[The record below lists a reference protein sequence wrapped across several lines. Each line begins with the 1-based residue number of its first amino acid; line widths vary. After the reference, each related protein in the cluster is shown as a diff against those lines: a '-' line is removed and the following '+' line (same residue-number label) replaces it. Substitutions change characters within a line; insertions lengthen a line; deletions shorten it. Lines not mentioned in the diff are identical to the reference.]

1 MASKQQYFDLSNYKE
16 EILKG
21 NTSFLSR
28 AITLGESTLD
38 AHRQHIQELLLEL
51 MPHTGTS
58 IRVGVSGIPGAGKST
73 LIESLGMYL
82 IEKFH
87 LKVAVLAIDPTSELN
102 HGSILGDKT
111 RMELLSRSDQAF
123 IRPSPSQ
130 SNLGGVT
137 RNTREAVYLCE
148 AAGYDV
154 ILIETVGV
162 GQSETAVQSM
172 VDFFMMLQIVGG
184 GDDLQAIKRGIYEH
198 IDLLV
203 VHKADQDQ
211 INQARK
217 EAANFK
223 KMFSLFPPKESQWIP
238 QAMSCSSLDKTGID
252 QLWETLLEYKK
263 QTQSSGYFQK
273 KRTDQKIAWYQEL
286 QQEQLNRFLR
296 THPKLK
302 IGMDQIQA
310 EMIAK
315 NHSPLEGLKAAGTTF
330 DCSIFQNLIHYFCN
344 SFSKA
349 IASDSKEL
357 FNSLVSIA
365 VTKILERSL
374 FINAASIF
382 LIWLI
387 LLS

>member
-1 MASKQQYFDLSNYKE
+1 MASKQQYFDLYNYKE

-38 AHRQHIQELLLEL
+38 AHRQLMQELLLEL
-51 MPHTGTS
+51 MPYTGTS

-73 LIESLGMYL
+73 LIESLGTYL

-111 RMELLSRSDQAF
+111 RMEVLSRSDQAF

-238 QAMSCSSLDKTGID
+238 QAMSCSSIDKTGID
-252 QLWETLLEYKK
+252 QLWKTLLEYKK

-273 KRTDQKIAWYQEL
+273 KRTDQKVAWYQEL

-302 IGMDQIQA
+302 VGMDQIQA

-315 NHSPLEGLKAAGTTF
+315 NHSPLKA
-330 DCSIFQNLIHYFCN
+330 
-344 SFSKA
+344 SKQLEQLLTA
-349 IASDSKEL
+349 L
-357 FNSLVSIA
+357 FPK
-365 VTKILERSL
+365 T
-374 FINAASIF
+374 
-382 LIWLI
+382 
-387 LLS
+387 

>member
-1 MASKQQYFDLSNYKE
+1 MASKQQYFDLYNYKE

-38 AHRQHIQELLLEL
+38 AHRQLIQELLLEL

-73 LIESLGMYL
+73 LIESLGTYL

-172 VDFFMMLQIVGG
+172 VDFFMMLQIVGA

-238 QAMSCSSLDKTGID
+238 QAMSCSSIDKTGID

-315 NHSPLEGLKAAGTTF
+315 NHSPLKASKQLEQLLTV
-330 DCSIFQNLIHYFCN
+330 L
-344 SFSKA
+344 FSK
-349 IASDSKEL
+349 
-357 FNSLVSIA
+357 
-365 VTKILERSL
+365 T
-374 FINAASIF
+374 
-382 LIWLI
+382 
-387 LLS
+387 

>member
-38 AHRQHIQELLLEL
+38 AHRQLIQELLLEL

-73 LIESLGMYL
+73 LIESLGTYL

-172 VDFFMMLQIVGG
+172 VDFFMTLQIVGG

-238 QAMSCSSLDKTGID
+238 QAMSCSSIDKTGID

-315 NHSPLEGLKAAGTTF
+315 NHSPLEASKQLEQLLTA
-330 DCSIFQNLIHYFCN
+330 L
-344 SFSKA
+344 FSK
-349 IASDSKEL
+349 
-357 FNSLVSIA
+357 
-365 VTKILERSL
+365 T
-374 FINAASIF
+374 
-382 LIWLI
+382 
-387 LLS
+387 

>member
-1 MASKQQYFDLSNYKE
+1 MANKQQHFDLLHYKE
-16 EILKG
+16 EILKS
-21 NTSFLSR
+21 NSSFLSR

-38 AHRQHIQELLLEL
+38 AHRQQIQELLLEL

-73 LIESLGMYL
+73 LIESLGTYL

-211 INQARK
+211 IKQARK

-315 NHSPLEGLKAAGTTF
+315 NHSPLEASKQLEQLLTA
-330 DCSIFQNLIHYFCN
+330 L
-344 SFSKA
+344 FSK
-349 IASDSKEL
+349 
-357 FNSLVSIA
+357 
-365 VTKILERSL
+365 T
-374 FINAASIF
+374 
-382 LIWLI
+382 
-387 LLS
+387 

>member
-38 AHRQHIQELLLEL
+38 AHRQLIQELLLEL

-73 LIESLGMYL
+73 LIESLGTYL

-302 IGMDQIQA
+302 VGMDQIQA

-315 NHSPLEGLKAAGTTF
+315 NHSPLKASKQLEQLLTV
-330 DCSIFQNLIHYFCN
+330 L
-344 SFSKA
+344 FSK
-349 IASDSKEL
+349 
-357 FNSLVSIA
+357 
-365 VTKILERSL
+365 T
-374 FINAASIF
+374 
-382 LIWLI
+382 
-387 LLS
+387 

>member
-1 MASKQQYFDLSNYKE
+1 MASKQQYFDLYNYKE

-310 EMIAK
+310 EMIVK
-315 NHSPLEGLKAAGTTF
+315 NHSPLEASKQLEQLLTA
-330 DCSIFQNLIHYFCN
+330 L
-344 SFSKA
+344 FSK
-349 IASDSKEL
+349 
-357 FNSLVSIA
+357 
-365 VTKILERSL
+365 T
-374 FINAASIF
+374 
-382 LIWLI
+382 
-387 LLS
+387 

>member
-1 MASKQQYFDLSNYKE
+1 MASKQQYFDLYNYKE

-38 AHRQHIQELLLEL
+38 AHRQLMQELLLEL

-162 GQSETAVQSM
+162 GQSEIAVQSM

-223 KMFSLFPPKESQWIP
+223 KMFSLFPSKESQWIP
-238 QAMSCSSLDKTGID
+238 QAMSCSSIDKTGID
-252 QLWETLLEYKK
+252 QLWKTLLEYKK

-273 KRTDQKIAWYQEL
+273 KRTDQKVAWYQEL
-286 QQEQLNRFLR
+286 QQEQLNLFLR

-310 EMIAK
+310 EMIIK
-315 NHSPLEGLKAAGTTF
+315 NHSPLEA
-330 DCSIFQNLIHYFCN
+330 
-344 SFSKA
+344 SKQLEQLLTA
-349 IASDSKEL
+349 L
-357 FNSLVSIA
+357 FPK
-365 VTKILERSL
+365 T
-374 FINAASIF
+374 
-382 LIWLI
+382 
-387 LLS
+387 

>member
-1 MASKQQYFDLSNYKE
+1 MASKQQYFDLYNYKE

-38 AHRQHIQELLLEL
+38 AHRQLIQELLLEL

-73 LIESLGMYL
+73 LIESLGTYL

-172 VDFFMMLQIVGG
+172 VDFFMMLQIVGA

-238 QAMSCSSLDKTGID
+238 QAMSCSSIDKTGID

-302 IGMDQIQA
+302 VGMDQIQA

-315 NHSPLEGLKAAGTTF
+315 NHSPLKASKQLEQLLTV
-330 DCSIFQNLIHYFCN
+330 L
-344 SFSKA
+344 FSK
-349 IASDSKEL
+349 
-357 FNSLVSIA
+357 
-365 VTKILERSL
+365 T
-374 FINAASIF
+374 
-382 LIWLI
+382 
-387 LLS
+387 

>member
-1 MASKQQYFDLSNYKE
+1 MQQHFDLSNYKE
-16 EILKG
+16 EILNG
-21 NTSFLSR
+21 NSSFLSR

-38 AHRQHIQELLLEL
+38 VHRQYIQQLLLEL

-73 LIESLGMYL
+73 LIESLGTYL
-82 IEKFH
+82 IDKFH
-87 LKVAVLAIDPTSELN
+87 LKVAVLAIDPSSELN

-137 RNTREAVYLCE
+137 RNTREAIYLCE

-211 INQARK
+211 VNQARK

-238 QAMSCSSLDKTGID
+238 QAISCS
-252 QLWETLLEYKK
+252 
-263 QTQSSGYFQK
+263 
-273 KRTDQKIAWYQEL
+273 R
-286 QQEQLNRFLR
+286 
-296 THPKLK
+296 
-302 IGMDQIQA
+302 
-310 EMIAK
+310 
-315 NHSPLEGLKAAGTTF
+315 
-330 DCSIFQNLIHYFCN
+330 
-344 SFSKA
+344 
-349 IASDSKEL
+349 
-357 FNSLVSIA
+357 
-365 VTKILERSL
+365 
-374 FINAASIF
+374 
-382 LIWLI
+382 
-387 LLS
+387 

>member
-38 AHRQHIQELLLEL
+38 AHRQLIQELLLEL

-73 LIESLGMYL
+73 LIESLGTYL

-302 IGMDQIQA
+302 IGLDQIQA

-315 NHSPLEGLKAAGTTF
+315 NHSPLEASKQLEQLLTA
-330 DCSIFQNLIHYFCN
+330 L
-344 SFSKA
+344 FSK
-349 IASDSKEL
+349 
-357 FNSLVSIA
+357 
-365 VTKILERSL
+365 T
-374 FINAASIF
+374 
-382 LIWLI
+382 
-387 LLS
+387 

>member
-1 MASKQQYFDLSNYKE
+1 MQQHFDLSNYKE
-16 EILKG
+16 EILNG
-21 NTSFLSR
+21 NSSFLSR

-38 AHRQHIQELLLEL
+38 VHRQYIQQLLLEL

-73 LIESLGMYL
+73 LIESLGTYL
-82 IEKFH
+82 IDKFH
-87 LKVAVLAIDPTSELN
+87 LKVAVLAIDPSSELN

-137 RNTREAVYLCE
+137 RNTREAIYLCE

-211 INQARK
+211 VNQARK

-238 QAMSCSSLDKTGID
+238 QAISCSSLDKTGID
-252 QLWETLLEYKK
+252 QLWETLMEYKK
-263 QTQSSGYFQK
+263 QTQSLGYFQK
-273 KRTDQKIAWYQEL
+273 KRTDQNIAWYQEL
-286 QQEQLNRFLR
+286 QQEQLDRFLR

-302 IGMDQIQA
+302 IGMDQIQT
-310 EMIAK
+310 EMITK
-315 NHSPLEGLKAAGTTF
+315 SHSPLEA
-330 DCSIFQNLIHYFCN
+330 
-344 SFSKA
+344 SKQLEQLLT
-349 IASDSKEL
+349 DL
-357 FNSLVSIA
+357 FPKN
-365 VTKILERSL
+365 
-374 FINAASIF
+374 
-382 LIWLI
+382 
-387 LLS
+387 

>member
-38 AHRQHIQELLLEL
+38 AHRQLIQELLLEL

-73 LIESLGMYL
+73 LIESLGTYL

-238 QAMSCSSLDKTGID
+238 QAMSCSSIDKTGID

-310 EMIAK
+310 EMISK
-315 NHSPLEGLKAAGTTF
+315 NHSPLEASKQLEQLLTA
-330 DCSIFQNLIHYFCN
+330 L
-344 SFSKA
+344 FSK
-349 IASDSKEL
+349 
-357 FNSLVSIA
+357 
-365 VTKILERSL
+365 T
-374 FINAASIF
+374 
-382 LIWLI
+382 
-387 LLS
+387 

>member
-1 MASKQQYFDLSNYKE
+1 MASKQQYFDLYNYKE

-38 AHRQHIQELLLEL
+38 AHRQLIQELLLEL
-51 MPHTGTS
+51 MPHTGIS

-73 LIESLGMYL
+73 LIESLGTYL
-82 IEKFH
+82 IEKFN

-315 NHSPLEGLKAAGTTF
+315 NHSPLKASKQLEQLLTV
-330 DCSIFQNLIHYFCN
+330 L
-344 SFSKA
+344 FSK
-349 IASDSKEL
+349 
-357 FNSLVSIA
+357 
-365 VTKILERSL
+365 T
-374 FINAASIF
+374 
-382 LIWLI
+382 
-387 LLS
+387 

>member
-1 MASKQQYFDLSNYKE
+1 MASKQQYFDLYNYKE

-38 AHRQHIQELLLEL
+38 AHRQLIQELLLEL

-73 LIESLGMYL
+73 LIESLGTYL

-238 QAMSCSSLDKTGID
+238 QAMSCSSIDKTGID

-302 IGMDQIQA
+302 VGMDQIQA

-315 NHSPLEGLKAAGTTF
+315 NHSPLKASKQLEQLLTV
-330 DCSIFQNLIHYFCN
+330 L
-344 SFSKA
+344 FSK
-349 IASDSKEL
+349 
-357 FNSLVSIA
+357 
-365 VTKILERSL
+365 T
-374 FINAASIF
+374 
-382 LIWLI
+382 
-387 LLS
+387 

>member
-38 AHRQHIQELLLEL
+38 AHRQLIQELLLEL

-73 LIESLGMYL
+73 LIESLGTYL

-111 RMELLSRSDQAF
+111 RMEFLSRSDQAF

-315 NHSPLEGLKAAGTTF
+315 NHSPLEASKQLEQLLTV
-330 DCSIFQNLIHYFCN
+330 L
-344 SFSKA
+344 FSK
-349 IASDSKEL
+349 
-357 FNSLVSIA
+357 
-365 VTKILERSL
+365 T
-374 FINAASIF
+374 
-382 LIWLI
+382 
-387 LLS
+387 

>member
-1 MASKQQYFDLSNYKE
+1 MASKQQYFDLYNYKE

-38 AHRQHIQELLLEL
+38 AHRQLIQELLLEL

-73 LIESLGMYL
+73 LIESLGTYL

-315 NHSPLEGLKAAGTTF
+315 NHSPLEASKQLEQLLTV
-330 DCSIFQNLIHYFCN
+330 L
-344 SFSKA
+344 FSK
-349 IASDSKEL
+349 
-357 FNSLVSIA
+357 
-365 VTKILERSL
+365 T
-374 FINAASIF
+374 
-382 LIWLI
+382 
-387 LLS
+387 

>member
-1 MASKQQYFDLSNYKE
+1 MASKQQYFDLYNYKE

-38 AHRQHIQELLLEL
+38 AHRQLMQELLLEL

-73 LIESLGMYL
+73 LIESLGTYL

-238 QAMSCSSLDKTGID
+238 QAMSCSSIDKTGID
-252 QLWETLLEYKK
+252 QLWKTLLEYKK

-273 KRTDQKIAWYQEL
+273 KRTDQKVAWYQEL
-286 QQEQLNRFLR
+286 QQEQLNLFLR

-310 EMIAK
+310 EMIVK
-315 NHSPLEGLKAAGTTF
+315 NHSPLEASKQLEQLLTA
-330 DCSIFQNLIHYFCN
+330 L
-344 SFSKA
+344 FSK
-349 IASDSKEL
+349 
-357 FNSLVSIA
+357 
-365 VTKILERSL
+365 T
-374 FINAASIF
+374 
-382 LIWLI
+382 
-387 LLS
+387 

>member
-73 LIESLGMYL
+73 LIESLGTYL

-172 VDFFMMLQIVGG
+172 VDFFMTLQIVGG

-238 QAMSCSSLDKTGID
+238 QAMSCSSIDKTGID

-302 IGMDQIQA
+302 VGMDQIQA

-315 NHSPLEGLKAAGTTF
+315 NHSPLKASKQLEQLLTV
-330 DCSIFQNLIHYFCN
+330 L
-344 SFSKA
+344 FSK
-349 IASDSKEL
+349 
-357 FNSLVSIA
+357 
-365 VTKILERSL
+365 T
-374 FINAASIF
+374 
-382 LIWLI
+382 
-387 LLS
+387 

>member
-1 MASKQQYFDLSNYKE
+1 MASKHQYFDLLNYKE

-28 AITLGESTLD
+28 AITLGESTLGV
-38 AHRQHIQELLLEL
+38 HRQHIQELLLEL

-73 LIESLGMYL
+73 LIESLGTYL

-87 LKVAVLAIDPTSELN
+87 LKVAVLAIDPASELN

-238 QAMSCSSLDKTGID
+238 QAMSCSSIDKTGID

-315 NHSPLEGLKAAGTTF
+315 NHSPLEASKQLEQLLTA
-330 DCSIFQNLIHYFCN
+330 L
-344 SFSKA
+344 FSK
-349 IASDSKEL
+349 
-357 FNSLVSIA
+357 
-365 VTKILERSL
+365 T
-374 FINAASIF
+374 
-382 LIWLI
+382 
-387 LLS
+387 

>member
-21 NTSFLSR
+21 NTSFLSQ

-38 AHRQHIQELLLEL
+38 AHRQLIQELLLEL

-73 LIESLGMYL
+73 LIESLGTYL

-172 VDFFMMLQIVGG
+172 VDFFMTLQIVGG

-315 NHSPLEGLKAAGTTF
+315 NHSPLEASKQLEQLLTA
-330 DCSIFQNLIHYFCN
+330 L
-344 SFSKA
+344 FSK
-349 IASDSKEL
+349 
-357 FNSLVSIA
+357 
-365 VTKILERSL
+365 T
-374 FINAASIF
+374 
-382 LIWLI
+382 
-387 LLS
+387 

>member
-38 AHRQHIQELLLEL
+38 AHRQLIQELLLEL

-73 LIESLGMYL
+73 LIESLGTYL

-172 VDFFMMLQIVGG
+172 VDFFMMLQIVGA

-238 QAMSCSSLDKTGID
+238 QAMSCSSIDKTGID

-310 EMIAK
+310 EMISK
-315 NHSPLEGLKAAGTTF
+315 NHSPLEASKQLEQLLTA
-330 DCSIFQNLIHYFCN
+330 L
-344 SFSKA
+344 FSK
-349 IASDSKEL
+349 
-357 FNSLVSIA
+357 
-365 VTKILERSL
+365 T
-374 FINAASIF
+374 
-382 LIWLI
+382 
-387 LLS
+387 

>member
-1 MASKQQYFDLSNYKE
+1 MASKQQYFDLYKYKE

-73 LIESLGMYL
+73 LIESLGTYL

-238 QAMSCSSLDKTGID
+238 QAMSCSSIDKTGID

-310 EMIAK
+310 EMIVK
-315 NHSPLEGLKAAGTTF
+315 NHSPLEASKQLEQLLTA
-330 DCSIFQNLIHYFCN
+330 L
-344 SFSKA
+344 FSK
-349 IASDSKEL
+349 
-357 FNSLVSIA
+357 
-365 VTKILERSL
+365 T
-374 FINAASIF
+374 
-382 LIWLI
+382 
-387 LLS
+387 

>member
-38 AHRQHIQELLLEL
+38 AHRQLIQELLLEL

-73 LIESLGMYL
+73 LIESLGTYL

-302 IGMDQIQA
+302 IGLDQIQA

-315 NHSPLEGLKAAGTTF
+315 NHSPLEASKQLEQLLTA
-330 DCSIFQNLIHYFCN
+330 L
-344 SFSKA
+344 FSK
-349 IASDSKEL
+349 I
-357 FNSLVSIA
+357 
-365 VTKILERSL
+365 
-374 FINAASIF
+374 
-382 LIWLI
+382 
-387 LLS
+387 

>member
-38 AHRQHIQELLLEL
+38 AHRQLIQELLLEL

-73 LIESLGMYL
+73 LIESLGTYL

-238 QAMSCSSLDKTGID
+238 QAMSCSSIDKTGID

-315 NHSPLEGLKAAGTTF
+315 NHSPLEASKQLEQLLTA
-330 DCSIFQNLIHYFCN
+330 L
-344 SFSKA
+344 FSK
-349 IASDSKEL
+349 
-357 FNSLVSIA
+357 
-365 VTKILERSL
+365 T
-374 FINAASIF
+374 
-382 LIWLI
+382 
-387 LLS
+387 

>member
-1 MASKQQYFDLSNYKE
+1 MANKQLHFDLLHYKE

-21 NTSFLSR
+21 NSSYLSR

-38 AHRQHIQELLLEL
+38 SHRQQIQELLLEL
-51 MPHTGTS
+51 MPHTGVS

-73 LIESLGMYL
+73 LIERLGTYL
-82 IEKFH
+82 IEEFH
-87 LKVAVLAIDPTSELN
+87 LKVAVLAIDPSSELN

-137 RNTREAVYLCE
+137 RNTREAIFLCE
-148 AAGYDV
+148 AAGYEV

-211 INQARK
+211 ANQARK

-223 KMFSLFPPKESQWIP
+223 KMFSLFPSKESQWNP
-238 QAMSCSSLDKTGID
+238 RAMHCSSQENRGID
-252 QLWETLLEYKK
+252 QLWETLMEYKK
-263 QTQSSGYFQK
+263 LTQSSGYFEQ
-273 KRTDQKIAWYQEL
+273 KRTHQNIAWYQEL
-286 QQEQLNRFLR
+286 QQEQLGRFLR
-296 THPKLK
+296 THPKLTTAL
-302 IGMDQIQA
+302 DHIQA

-315 NHSPLEGLKAAGTTF
+315 KHSPLEA
-330 DCSIFQNLIHYFCN
+330 
-344 SFSKA
+344 SKQLEKLLT
-349 IASDSKEL
+349 DL
-357 FNSLVSIA
+357 FPK
-365 VTKILERSL
+365 T
-374 FINAASIF
+374 
-382 LIWLI
+382 
-387 LLS
+387 

>member
-1 MASKQQYFDLSNYKE
+1 
-16 EILKG
+16 
-21 NTSFLSR
+21 
-28 AITLGESTLD
+28 
-38 AHRQHIQELLLEL
+38 

-73 LIESLGMYL
+73 LIESLGTYL

-238 QAMSCSSLDKTGID
+238 QAMSCSSIDKTGID

-315 NHSPLEGLKAAGTTF
+315 NHSPLEASKQLEQLLTA
-330 DCSIFQNLIHYFCN
+330 L
-344 SFSKA
+344 FSK
-349 IASDSKEL
+349 
-357 FNSLVSIA
+357 
-365 VTKILERSL
+365 T
-374 FINAASIF
+374 
-382 LIWLI
+382 
-387 LLS
+387 

>member
-1 MASKQQYFDLSNYKE
+1 MASKQQYFDLYNYKE

-38 AHRQHIQELLLEL
+38 AHRQLIQELLLEL

-58 IRVGVSGIPGAGKST
+58 IRMGVSGIPGAGKST
-73 LIESLGMYL
+73 LIESLGTYL

-172 VDFFMMLQIVGG
+172 VDFFMTLQIVGG

-238 QAMSCSSLDKTGID
+238 QAMSCSSIDKTGID

-302 IGMDQIQA
+302 VGMDQIQA

-315 NHSPLEGLKAAGTTF
+315 NHSPLKASKQLEQLLTV
-330 DCSIFQNLIHYFCN
+330 L
-344 SFSKA
+344 FSK
-349 IASDSKEL
+349 
-357 FNSLVSIA
+357 
-365 VTKILERSL
+365 T
-374 FINAASIF
+374 
-382 LIWLI
+382 
-387 LLS
+387 

>member
-38 AHRQHIQELLLEL
+38 AHRQLIQELLLEL

-73 LIESLGMYL
+73 LIESLGTYL

-238 QAMSCSSLDKTGID
+238 QAMSCSSIDKTGID

-286 QQEQLNRFLR
+286 QQDQLNRFLR

-315 NHSPLEGLKAAGTTF
+315 NHSPLEASKQLEQLLTA
-330 DCSIFQNLIHYFCN
+330 L
-344 SFSKA
+344 FSK
-349 IASDSKEL
+349 
-357 FNSLVSIA
+357 
-365 VTKILERSL
+365 T
-374 FINAASIF
+374 
-382 LIWLI
+382 
-387 LLS
+387 

>member
-315 NHSPLEGLKAAGTTF
+315 NHSPLKASKQLEQLLTV
-330 DCSIFQNLIHYFCN
+330 L
-344 SFSKA
+344 FSK
-349 IASDSKEL
+349 
-357 FNSLVSIA
+357 
-365 VTKILERSL
+365 T
-374 FINAASIF
+374 
-382 LIWLI
+382 
-387 LLS
+387 

>member
-1 MASKQQYFDLSNYKE
+1 MASKHQYFDLLTYKE

-28 AITLGESTLD
+28 AITLGESTLGV
-38 AHRQHIQELLLEL
+38 HRQHIQELLLEL

-73 LIESLGMYL
+73 LIESLGTYL

-203 VHKADQDQ
+203 VHKADHDQ
-211 INQARK
+211 ANQARK

-223 KMFSLFPPKESQWIP
+223 KIFHLFPSKESKWTP
-238 QAMSCSSLDKTGID
+238 KAMSCSSLEKTGID
-252 QLWETLLEYKK
+252 QLWETLMEYKK
-263 QTQSSGYFQK
+263 HTQSSGYFQK
-273 KRTDQKIAWYQEL
+273 KRTDQNIVWYQEL
-286 QQEQLNRFLR
+286 QQEQLDRLLR
-296 THPKLK
+296 THTKLNT
-302 IGMDQIQA
+302 GMGQIQA
-310 EMIAK
+310 EMIAN
-315 NHSPLEGLKAAGTTF
+315 NHSPLEASKLLEQLL
-330 DCSIFQNLIHYFCN
+330 INL
-344 SFSKA
+344 FSK
-349 IASDSKEL
+349 
-357 FNSLVSIA
+357 
-365 VTKILERSL
+365 T
-374 FINAASIF
+374 
-382 LIWLI
+382 
-387 LLS
+387 

>member
-38 AHRQHIQELLLEL
+38 AHRQLIQELLLEL

-73 LIESLGMYL
+73 LIESLGTYL

-315 NHSPLEGLKAAGTTF
+315 NHSPLEASKQLEQLLTV
-330 DCSIFQNLIHYFCN
+330 L
-344 SFSKA
+344 FSK
-349 IASDSKEL
+349 
-357 FNSLVSIA
+357 
-365 VTKILERSL
+365 T
-374 FINAASIF
+374 
-382 LIWLI
+382 
-387 LLS
+387 

>member
-1 MASKQQYFDLSNYKE
+1 MANKQQHFDLLHYKE
-16 EILKG
+16 EILKS
-21 NTSFLSR
+21 NSSFLSR

-38 AHRQHIQELLLEL
+38 THRQQIQELLLEL

-73 LIESLGMYL
+73 LIESLGTYL

-87 LKVAVLAIDPTSELN
+87 LKVAVLAIDPSSELN

-137 RNTREAVYLCE
+137 RNTREAIYLCE

-172 VDFFMMLQIVGG
+172 ADFFMMLQIVGG

-211 INQARK
+211 ANQYVHK
-217 EAANFK
+217 
-223 KMFSLFPPKESQWIP
+223 S
-238 QAMSCSSLDKTGID
+238 
-252 QLWETLLEYKK
+252 
-263 QTQSSGYFQK
+263 
-273 KRTDQKIAWYQEL
+273 
-286 QQEQLNRFLR
+286 
-296 THPKLK
+296 H
-302 IGMDQIQA
+302 
-310 EMIAK
+310 
-315 NHSPLEGLKAAGTTF
+315 
-330 DCSIFQNLIHYFCN
+330 
-344 SFSKA
+344 
-349 IASDSKEL
+349 
-357 FNSLVSIA
+357 V
-365 VTKILERSL
+365 
-374 FINAASIF
+374 
-382 LIWLI
+382 
-387 LLS
+387 

>member
-1 MASKQQYFDLSNYKE
+1 MASKQQYFDLYNYKE

-38 AHRQHIQELLLEL
+38 AHRQLIQELLLEL

-87 LKVAVLAIDPTSELN
+87 LKIAVLAIDPTSELN

-172 VDFFMMLQIVGG
+172 VDFFMMLQIVGA

-238 QAMSCSSLDKTGID
+238 QAMSCSSIDKTGID

-310 EMIAK
+310 EMISK
-315 NHSPLEGLKAAGTTF
+315 NHSPLKASKQLEQLLTV
-330 DCSIFQNLIHYFCN
+330 L
-344 SFSKA
+344 FSK
-349 IASDSKEL
+349 
-357 FNSLVSIA
+357 
-365 VTKILERSL
+365 T
-374 FINAASIF
+374 
-382 LIWLI
+382 
-387 LLS
+387 

>member
-1 MASKQQYFDLSNYKE
+1 MASKQQYFDLYNYKE

-172 VDFFMMLQIVGG
+172 VDFFMMLQIVGA

-315 NHSPLEGLKAAGTTF
+315 NHSPLKASKQLEQLLTV
-330 DCSIFQNLIHYFCN
+330 L
-344 SFSKA
+344 FSK
-349 IASDSKEL
+349 
-357 FNSLVSIA
+357 
-365 VTKILERSL
+365 T
-374 FINAASIF
+374 
-382 LIWLI
+382 
-387 LLS
+387 

>member
-1 MASKQQYFDLSNYKE
+1 MANKQQHFDLSNYKK

-38 AHRQHIQELLLEL
+38 VHRQHIQELLLEL

-73 LIESLGMYL
+73 LIESLGTYL

-87 LKVAVLAIDPTSELN
+87 LKVAVLAIDPTSKLN

-315 NHSPLEGLKAAGTTF
+315 NHSPLEASKQLEQLLTA
-330 DCSIFQNLIHYFCN
+330 L
-344 SFSKA
+344 FSK
-349 IASDSKEL
+349 
-357 FNSLVSIA
+357 
-365 VTKILERSL
+365 T
-374 FINAASIF
+374 
-382 LIWLI
+382 
-387 LLS
+387 

>member
-1 MASKQQYFDLSNYKE
+1 MASKQQYFDLYNYKE

-315 NHSPLEGLKAAGTTF
+315 NHSPLKASKQLEQLLTV
-330 DCSIFQNLIHYFCN
+330 L
-344 SFSKA
+344 FSK
-349 IASDSKEL
+349 
-357 FNSLVSIA
+357 
-365 VTKILERSL
+365 T
-374 FINAASIF
+374 
-382 LIWLI
+382 
-387 LLS
+387 

>member
-38 AHRQHIQELLLEL
+38 AHRQLIQELLLEL

-73 LIESLGMYL
+73 LIESLGTYL

-172 VDFFMMLQIVGG
+172 VDFFMTLQIVGG

-315 NHSPLEGLKAAGTTF
+315 NHSPLEASKQLEQLLTA
-330 DCSIFQNLIHYFCN
+330 L
-344 SFSKA
+344 FSK
-349 IASDSKEL
+349 
-357 FNSLVSIA
+357 
-365 VTKILERSL
+365 T
-374 FINAASIF
+374 
-382 LIWLI
+382 
-387 LLS
+387 